1 MAKAKTTI
9 FYCTECGNESPKW
22 QGQCPAC
29 KAWNTLVE
37 APKEDKRSLPSAKKI
52 LPGTS
57 SKPVRISEIA
67 QEKETR
73 ISSGFA
79 ELDNVL
85 GGGIVPASLIL
96 VGGDP
101 GIGKSTL
108 LLQTAKNVAAAGH
121 KVLYISGEES
131 LSQIKLRADRVG
143 EFSDQIR
150 FLCETSLD
158 VISEV
163 LKEEKPEM
171 AVIDSIQTMFRED
184 VPAAPGSISQVRES
198 THVLLGLAKGLGITI
213 FIVGHV
219 TKEGTVAGPRMLE
232 HMVDTVLYFEGD
244 HQDTYRV
251 IRGVKNRFGATDEI
265 GVFEMRGS
273 GLHEVKNPSE
283 HLTEGRAA
291 GSPGS
296 VITCVMEGTRPVLL
310 EVQALVA
317 RTHYPNPR
325 RTAVGVD
332 FNRVNLLAAVLEK
345 RLGLRLSECD
355 IYINI
360 AGGMRLSEPSIDL
373 AIIMAMISSY
383 TDKPL
388 PEGLVVFGEV
398 GLTGE
403 IRSVTQDRKRI
414 AEAEKLGYE
423 MCVMPKTNAEKLKS
437 VSGIRLIGVSSLREV
452 KGIVSE
458 SD

>member
-1 MAKAKTTI
+1 MAKAKATT

-37 APKEDKRSLPSAKKI
+37 APKEDRRSLPSAKKI

-57 SKPVRISEIA
+57 AKPVRISEIE
-67 QEKETR
+67 QEKESR
-73 ISSGFA
+73 ISSGFT

-108 LLQTAKNVAAAGH
+108 LLQVAKNVADAGH

-158 VISEV
+158 AISEV

-184 VPAAPGSISQVRES
+184 VAAAPGSISQVRES

-265 GVFEMRGS
+265 GVFEMQGS

-296 VITCVMEGTRPVLL
+296 VITCIMEGTRPVLL

-325 RTAVGVD
+325 RTSVGVD

-383 TDKPL
+383 SDKPL

-403 IRSVTQDRKRI
+403 IRGVTQDKKRVS
-414 AEAEKLGYE
+414 EAEKLGYE
-423 MCVMPKTNAEKLKS
+423 MCLMPKVNAAKNGSSTGMKVIGAASLKELKD
-437 VSGIRLIGVSSLREV
+437 IAF
-452 KGIVSE
+452 
-458 SD
+458 